1 MNPSFMQSI
10 RKYPRQVLSCKNH
23 QHKLYMPL
31 GPFHRAKFK
40 KKSLWGNANFDT
52 KLVLEKTLIWFH
64 VSLGPFQNA
73 KF

>member
-1 MNPSFMQSI
+1 
-10 RKYPRQVLSCKNH
+10 
-23 QHKLYMPL
+23 MPL

-64 VSLGPFQNA
+64 VSLGQFQNA